1 MGFVEIVDRVS
12 KVTDRMLKVGNRLSK
27 QERDASLKVAIPFL

>member
-12 KVTDRMLKVGNRLSK
+12 KVTDRMLKVVNRLSK
-27 QERDASLKVAIPFL
+27 QERDASLKVDIPFL